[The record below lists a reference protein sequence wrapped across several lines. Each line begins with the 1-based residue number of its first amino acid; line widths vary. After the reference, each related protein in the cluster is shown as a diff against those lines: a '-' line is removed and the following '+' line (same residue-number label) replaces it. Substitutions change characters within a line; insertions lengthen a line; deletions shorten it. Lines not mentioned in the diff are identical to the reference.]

1 MLLDSFI
8 FALLREMNVNHLP
21 FKQQS
26 IYNFFADCW
35 SVGQLFSFLSFYG
48 VGFTFDDLFSTDTTA
63 EQFMKG
69 VDSACVFH
77 NTSTRFAD
85 GYRFG
90 LGKQI

>member
-1 MLLDSFI
+1 MT
-8 FALLREMNVNHLP
+8 
-21 FKQQS
+21 
-26 IYNFFADCW
+26 
-35 SVGQLFSFLSFYG
+35 FYG
-48 VGFTFDDLFSTDTTA
+48 IVFTFDGSFCTDTTA

-90 LGKQI
+90 LGEQI